1 MLHSRR
7 TFLRGIAATLALPS
21 LESFGQLAPA
31 AKTAAAGA
39 NPLRLAFVYAP
50 NGVNVAKWFPTG
62 TGKDYALGES
72 LAPLQ
77 HLRHEFQII
86 GGLDQNMAN
95 ANGDGG
101 GDHAR
106 ANATFLT
113 GCQPRKT
120 AGADI
125 QLGVSVDQIAAEAL
139 GARTR
144 LPSLE
149 LSTDE
154 ARRSGGCDSGYS
166 CAYQFN
172 LSWRSDTTP
181 APPERDPR
189 LVFEQLFGSGNNK
202 MDDRRRAYQQSVL
215 DFVMEDAAAL
225 QRKATGS
232 DKAKLD
238 EYFTSVREIEQRIA
252 RAEKFRATVPEVDSP
267 NGVPESYSQHIRTMY
282 DLLALSFQTDIT
294 RVSTFLLAHDGSVR
308 SFPEIGVREGHHT
321 LSHHKGNEANLSQI
335 AKIDTFY
342 SEQFAYFLD
351 KLAATRE
358 ADGSRLLDNTMIVYA
373 AGIRDG
379 NRHDHGDLPL
389 ILAGGGGGTLHNG
402 RHFQAPKGTPMTNLY
417 LSLLDRMH
425 IPVERIGDSTG
436 RLQGI

>member
-7 TFLRGIAATLALPS
+7 TFLRGIAATLALPA

-31 AKTAAAGA
+31 AKAGAAGA
-39 NPLRLAFVYAP
+39 PKRLAFVYAP

-62 TGKDYALGES
+62 SGRNYQLGES
-72 LAPLQ
+72 LAPLA
-77 HLRHEFQII
+77 HLRDEFQII
-86 GGLDQNMAN
+86 GGLDQQMAN
-95 ANGDGG
+95 PNGDGG

-125 QLGVSVDQIAAEAL
+125 HLGVSVDQIAANAI
-139 GARTR
+139 GSQTR

-172 LSWRSDTTP
+172 LSWRSESTP

-189 LVFEQLFGSGNNK
+189 LVFEQLFGAG
-202 MDDRRRAYQQSVL
+202 DTAGDGRRRAYQQSVL
-215 DFVMEDAAAL
+215 DFVMEDAARL
-225 QRKATGS
+225 QRRASGS

-238 EYFTSVREIEQRIA
+238 EYFTSVREVEQRIA
-252 RAEKFRATVPEVDSP
+252 RAEKFRAAAPEIDSP
-267 NGVPESYSQHIRTMY
+267 TGVPETYSQHIRTMY
-282 DLLALSFQTDIT
+282 DLLALSFQTDTT
-294 RVSTFLLAHDGSVR
+294 RIATFLLAHDGSVR
-308 SFPEIGVREGHHT
+308 SFPEIGVREAHHT
-321 LSHHKGNEANLSQI
+321 ISHHKGNEANLEQI
-335 AKIDTFY
+335 AKIDRFY
-342 SEQFAYFLD
+342 HEQLAYFLE
-351 KLAATRE
+351 KLAASRE
-358 ADGSRLLDNTMIVYA
+358 ADGSRLIDNCMIVYA

-379 NRHDHGDLPL
+379 NRHDHADLPV
-389 ILAGGGGGTLHNG
+389 ILAGGGGGALQRG
-402 RHFQAPKGTPMTNLY
+402 RHFQAAKGTPMTNLY
-417 LSLLDRMH
+417 LSLLDQMGCG
-425 IPVERIGDSTG
+425 VERVGDSTG
-436 RLQGI
+436 RLAGI